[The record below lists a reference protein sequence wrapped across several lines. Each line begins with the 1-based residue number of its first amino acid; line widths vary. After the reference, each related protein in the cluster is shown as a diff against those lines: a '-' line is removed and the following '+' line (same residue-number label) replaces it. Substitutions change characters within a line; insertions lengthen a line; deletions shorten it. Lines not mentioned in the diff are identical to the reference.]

1 MFSVYIREEN
11 CGEAAQ
17 AASQGDHNGAAKEFG
32 EDTGA
37 LPPSAGECVLRRPPI
52 DNYFSTK
59 TSPHHQPTNLYVLFS
74 RPADTTNLSYG
85 RGKCGYAG
93 LRLGAHLR
101 QPLECPGLSREFWPQ
116 F

>member
-1 MFSVYIREEN
+1 MFGVYIREEN

-59 TSPHHQPTNLYVLFS
+59 TSPPPPTV
-74 RPADTTNLSYG
+74 
-85 RGKCGYAG
+85 
-93 LRLGAHLR
+93 
-101 QPLECPGLSREFWPQ
+101 
-116 F
+116 